1 MTRVRIFAC
10 AGAGLALVAIGWCLS
25 TLHSAAVEGLDTSL
39 SRSGGLALFGIAMVA
54 AGLAFRAAMMVPKAP
69 ETVERRRDSE
79 FRRGFAKT
87 GKAPARSAAAQQPSQ
102 HEVVVALRRAVVAQA
117 TQPTATSPETTS
129 PEATLPTGEVERL
142 QELLHSRAAQLRNR
156 NTQQARRRFLDSGVD
171 VHGLA
176 QS

>member
-25 TLHSAAVEGLDTSL
+25 TVQSIAVGGMDTLL
-39 SRSGGLALFGIAMVA
+39 SRSAGLALFGIAMVA
-54 AGLAFRAAMMVPKAP
+54 AGLAFRTAMAVPKAP
-69 ETVERRRDSE
+69 EIVERRLMGE

-87 GKAPARSAAAQQPSQ
+87 GKRIPTAKPPAYQPSQ
-102 HEVVVALRRAVVAQA
+102 HEVVVALRRAVAAQA
-117 TQPTATSPETTS
+117 SQEPAAPEL
-129 PEATLPTGEVERL
+129 TLPSSEVEKL
-142 QELLHSRAAQLRNR
+142 QDLLYGRAAQLRVP
-156 NTQQARRRFLDSGVD
+156 NTEQAERRFLNSGVD